1 MHPSG
6 QAALLVFSRY
16 PRLGKVKTRLRS
28 ILTAERCLELHT
40 ALLLDTLDRVSLLDV
55 ACHLFMADGSDDEVL
70 RFAQESRL
78 PRTIQL
84 HCQKGRD
91 LGERMWNAYREIS
104 SVSSMAVF
112 LGSDTPTLPLQHIR
126 EGLKKLNQCQVIL
139 GPVEDG
145 GYYLLALS
153 EARRELFRD
162 IDWGTSAVL
171 AQTRSKLQ
179 PQEYLLL
186 PPWYDVDTDQDL
198 KRLKSDLGSD
208 FEGFPHRTCRF
219 LEETR
224 L

>member
-1 MHPSG
+1 MEELHLLESKTYLD
-6 QAALLVFSRY
+6 QATLLVFSRY
-16 PRLGKVKTRLRS
+16 PRLGHVKTRLRS

-55 ACHLFMADGSDDEVL
+55 ACHLFMADSSDDEVL
-70 RFAQESRL
+70 HFAQKSCL
-78 PRTIQL
+78 PRNVQL
-84 HCQKGRD
+84 HCQEGRD

-112 LGSDTPTLPLQHIR
+112 LGTDTPTLPPANNIK
-126 EGLKKLNQCQVIL
+126 EGLKKLNQYQVIL

-153 EARRELFRD
+153 EARRELFQD

-198 KRLKSDLGSD
+198 KRLKK
-208 FEGFPHRTCRF
+208 
-219 LEETR
+219 
-224 L
+224 